1 VKEINWKEKGVSC
14 FARSWFSIAKGP
26 FNKTAKHIDAV
37 LDQSDLATSSDLSE
51 KTIGLEDIYQRQITK
66 ELLSSKR
73 HSEVDFVTAYV
84 WNVQKSCIRTFIKTI
99 SFQDT
104 DYNI

>member
-1 VKEINWKEKGVSC
+1 MKEINWKEKGVSC

-26 FNKTAKHIDAV
+26 FNKTAKYIDAV

-73 HSEVDFVTAYV
+73 HSEVDFSHSTCPECAKKLYPDFYKD
-84 WNVQKSCIRTFIKTI
+84 NKFSR
-99 SFQDT
+99 
-104 DYNI
+104 Y